1 MRKEVSINTVLNSSD
16 GIVKVMPADELFAKI
31 ELKINSKNVVPLKT
45 IWLVAACIVVLIS
58 LNIILLSGTNKSNKY
73 NMASFENSINKSNQF
88 YK

>member
-1 MRKEVSINTVLNSSD
+1 MRNEDSINTVLKSSD

-31 ELKINSKNVVPLKT
+31 ELKIKSKNVVPLKT

-58 LNIILLSGTNKSNKY
+58 LNIILLSSTNKSNQY